1 MEEKRKNKRLDLTG
15 ELILRKLGGAGS
27 TSRVQISIKDVS
39 KSGMGFSCNES
50 LAIGSVYEC
59 NLTIWTKEVIHA
71 FVEVIRIEKKE
82 NHFSYGA
89 IFIGMPEMDAARI
102 ETYQTVE
109 AENKKM

>member
-59 NLTIWTKEVIHA
+59 NLTIWTKEVIHC
-71 FVEVIRIEKKE
+71 FVEVVRSYEKAGE
-82 NHFSYGA
+82 LGYGG
-89 IFIGMPEMDAARI
+89 IFIGMPEMDSKRI
-102 ETYQTVE
+102 EIYTTLNE
-109 AENKKM
+109 AGL